1 MQVKFEYSEIQSLIK
16 AKTGREI
23 VLSAIDEQTVKAED
37 KVNVKVPFL
46 GEIEKSIGV
55 NVSVEKIE
63 GNDIWLKYD
72 GGLGTD
78 MIIGGLLTF
87 LSSTPAMK
95 MVEKT
100 QGNGIVVHLYE
111 VEKAREV
118 LNYVELKSFQFCD
131 NGIVLEGQ
139 FKSKLLSK
147 LLPLLCSL

>member
-23 VLSAIDEQTVKAED
+23 SLSTIDEQTVKAEA
-37 KVNVKVPFL
+37 KVSVKVPFL
-46 GEIEKSIGV
+46 GKIEKSIGV

-72 GGLGTD
+72 GGMGTD
-78 MIIGGLLTF
+78 MIIGGLLSF
-87 LSSTPAMK
+87 LSSTAAMK

-111 VEKAREV
+111 VEEARKALDV
-118 LNYVELKSFQFCD
+118 VELTNIVFQEK
-131 NGIVLEGQ
+131 GVTVEGRIR
-139 FKSKLLSK
+139 
-147 LLPLLCSL
+147 

>member
-1 MQVKFEYSEIQSLIK
+1 MNAIIYYQEIHSLIK

-23 VLSAIDEQTVKAED
+23 RLSAIDGRTVKAEA
-37 KVNVKVPFL
+37 KMSVKVPLL

-72 GGLGTD
+72 GGMGTD
-78 MIIGGLLTF
+78 MIIGGLLSF
-87 LSSTPAMK
+87 LSSTAAMK

-111 VEKAREV
+111 VEEARKALDV
-118 LNYVELKSFQFCD
+118 VELTNIVFQEK
-131 NGIVLEGQ
+131 GVTVEGRIR
-139 FKSKLLSK
+139 
-147 LLPLLCSL
+147 